1 MINLLLI
8 SVAAITSNYWHS
20 ELMYYYPKKLK
31 KKKKRFSSINLF
43 DLNNKATSFKTPL
56 TLPFSSFHRDLF
68 MMYRYNR
75 NYNVATIKNAT
86 NEGKSAMK
94 HILTWYHTCNS
105 EIYRRLHR
113 KKSF

>member
-8 SVAAITSNYWHS
+8 SVAAITSNYWYS
-20 ELMYYYPKKLK
+20 ELMYYYPKKIL

-43 DLNNKATSFKTPL
+43 DLNNKTTSFKTPL

-86 NEGKSAMK
+86 NEGK
-94 HILTWYHTCNS
+94 
-105 EIYRRLHR
+105 
-113 KKSF
+113 